1 MRPIERTDRRA
12 LLLLA
17 VGGALGAL
25 LGLVSAVRGI
35 DLFSVKTPPDDA
47 VALVNGKPIR
57 EDEYVN
63 ALTLLAGDKRDALTD
78 EDRAHVLT
86 RLIEEEL
93 LVQHGIA
100 SGIADTD
107 RSVRTVM
114 MQALM
119 DLIMAE
125 SAGELPTEKELQSFY
140 ERHLS
145 LFAPRLPTDGAAQD
159 TGKETSAFAHARE
172 RVVAMYFQYARDE
185 ALREYL
191 DWLRAEAKIAVF
203 PPFSLAGE
211 GRAGGNG
218 Q

>member
-1 MRPIERTDRRA
+1 MDRYA

-17 VGGALGAL
+17 VGSVIGVL
-25 LGLVSAVRGI
+25 LGLISVLHGV
-35 DLFSVKTPPDDA
+35 DLSTVAAPPEDA
-47 VALVNGKPIR
+47 IALVNGKPIR

-93 LVQHGIA
+93 LVQHGVA
-100 SGIADTD
+100 GGLVDTD
-107 RSVRTVM
+107 RSVRIVM
-114 MQALM
+114 TQALM
-119 DLIMAE
+119 DSIMAE
-125 SAGELPTEKELQSFY
+125 SASELPTEEELQSFY
-140 ERHLS
+140 EQHLS
-145 LFAPRLPTDGAAQD
+145 LFAPQPPADGATQD
-159 TGKETSAFAHARE
+159 TIKRTSAFAHARE

-185 ALREYL
+185 ALRAYL

-203 PPFSLAGE
+203 LPAPLAGE
-211 GRAGGNG
+211 G